1 MFSELMIGT
10 IKEREMRIRESL
22 ERKKGTRG
30 RKKSKKTIRVQELI
44 MDLLYVN
51 RRLMRSSEIR
61 IAVGRRVKGLSNYLF
76 FSALMDLQ
84 KQGSIIKKKNLLNMK
99 YTFYILSDDERYLRQ
114 RDTIPREQISAN
126 ECKYLTAIY
135 FNIEK
140 DIAFPSRFFL
150 F

>member
-1 MFSELMIGT
+1 MFAELMAST
-10 IKEREMRIRESL
+10 IKERELRIRESL

-51 RRLMRSSEIR
+51 ERLMRSSEIR

-84 KQGSIIKKKNLLNMK
+84 TQGSIVKKKNLLNMK
-99 YTFYILSDDERYLRQ
+99 YTFYMLSDEERHQRIKDILPRDQLSGIELRYLS
-114 RDTIPREQISAN
+114 TIYQ
-126 ECKYLTAIY
+126 L
-135 FNIEK
+135 EK
-140 DIAFPSRFFL
+140 DLVFPMRFL

>member
-1 MFSELMIGT
+1 MFVELMTST
-10 IKEREMRIRESL
+10 IKDRELRIWESL

-30 RKKSKKTIRVQELI
+30 RKKSKKTVRVQELI
-44 MDLLYVN
+44 MDLLYLS

-84 KQGSIIKKKNLLNMK
+84 KRGTIIKKKNLLNMK
-99 YTFYILSDDERYLRQ
+99 YTFYALSEDERSLRHI
-114 RDTIPREQISAN
+114 DSMPREQISGL
-126 ECKYLTAIY
+126 ELKYITSLY
-135 FNIEK
+135 QLEK
-140 DIAFPSRFFL
+140 DLILTRFF

>member
-1 MFSELMIGT
+1 MFAELMTST
-10 IKEREMRIRESL
+10 IKDREMRIRESL

-99 YTFYILSDDERYLRQ
+99 YTFYILSNEERHLRV
-114 RDTIPREQISAN
+114 RDTIPRDQISAN
-126 ECKYLTAIY
+126 EFKYLTDVY
-135 FNIEK
+135 HIER
-140 DIAFPSRFFL
+140 DLIFLNRFL

>member
-1 MFSELMIGT
+1 MFAELMTST
-10 IKEREMRIRESL
+10 IKDREMRIRESL

-61 IAVGRRVKGLSNYLF
+61 IAVGKRVKGLSNYLF

-84 KQGSIIKKKNLLNMK
+84 KQESIIKKKNLLNMK
-99 YTFYILSDDERYLRQ
+99 YTFYILSNEERHLRL
-114 RDTIPREQISAN
+114 RDTIPRDQISAN
-126 ECKYLTAIY
+126 EYKYLTNVY
-135 FNIEK
+135 NIER
-140 DIAFPSRFFL
+140 DLIFLNRFL

>member
-1 MFSELMIGT
+1 MFAELMTST
-10 IKEREMRIRESL
+10 IKDREMRIRESL

-99 YTFYILSDDERYLRQ
+99 YTFYILSEEERHLRL
-114 RDTIPREQISAN
+114 RDIIPQDQISAN
-126 ECKYLTAIY
+126 EYKYLTAIY
-135 FNIEK
+135 HIER
-140 DIAFPSRFFL
+140 DLVFLNRFL

>member
-1 MFSELMIGT
+1 MFVELMTST
-10 IKEREMRIRESL
+10 IKDRELRIWESL

-30 RKKSKKTIRVQELI
+30 RKKSKKTVRVQELI
-44 MDLLYVN
+44 MDLLYLN

-84 KQGSIIKKKNLLNMK
+84 KQGTIIKKKNLLNMK
-99 YTFYILSDDERYLRQ
+99 YTFYTLSDQERSLRH
-114 RDTIPREQISAN
+114 RDSIPREQISGIKL
-126 ECKYLTAIY
+126 KYLTPIY
-135 FNIEK
+135 QLEK
-140 DIAFPSRFFL
+140 DLFLTTRFF

>member
-1 MFSELMIGT
+1 MFAELMT
-10 IKEREMRIRESL
+10 SVTKERELRIREAL

-61 IAVGRRVKGLSNYLF
+61 IAVARRVKGLSNYLF

-99 YTFYILSDDERYLRQ
+99 YTFYILSEEERFLRQ
-114 RDTIPREQISAN
+114 RDAMPREQISAN
-126 ECKYLTAIY
+126 EFKYLTAIY
-135 FNIEK
+135 HNIEK
-140 DIAFPSRFFL
+140 DLVFPSRFFL

>member
-10 IKEREMRIRESL
+10 IKDREMRIRESL

-114 RDTIPREQISAN
+114 RDAIPREQISAN
-126 ECKYLTAIY
+126 EFKYLTAIY
-135 FNIEK
+135 YNIEK

>member
-1 MFSELMIGT
+1 MFAELMTST
-10 IKEREMRIRESL
+10 IKERELRIRESL

-51 RRLMRSSEIR
+51 KRLMRSSEIR

-84 KQGSIIKKKNLLNMK
+84 TQGSIIKKKNLLNMK
-99 YTFYILSDDERYLRQ
+99 YTFYALSDIERDQRLRDVLPRDQLSGIELRYLATLYQ
-114 RDTIPREQISAN
+114 M
-126 ECKYLTAIY
+126 
-135 FNIEK
+135 EK
-140 DIAFPSRFFL
+140 DLIFPMRFL

>member
-1 MFSELMIGT
+1 MFAELMTST
-10 IKEREMRIRESL
+10 IKDREMRIRESL

-99 YTFYILSDDERYLRQ
+99 YTFYILSDDERFLRN
-114 RDTIPREQISAN
+114 RDTIPREQISGI
-126 ECKYLTAIY
+126 ELIYLTTLY
-135 FNIEK
+135 RMEN
-140 DIAFPSRFFL
+140 DLVFPTRNFL
-150 F
+150 Y

>member
-1 MFSELMIGT
+1 MFAELMTST
-10 IKEREMRIRESL
+10 IKDREMRIRESL

-99 YTFYILSDDERYLRQ
+99 YTFYILSNEERHLRL
-114 RDTIPREQISAN
+114 RDTIPQDQISAS
-126 ECKYLTAIY
+126 EFKYLTDVY
-135 FNIEK
+135 HIER
-140 DIAFPSRFFL
+140 DLIFLNRFL